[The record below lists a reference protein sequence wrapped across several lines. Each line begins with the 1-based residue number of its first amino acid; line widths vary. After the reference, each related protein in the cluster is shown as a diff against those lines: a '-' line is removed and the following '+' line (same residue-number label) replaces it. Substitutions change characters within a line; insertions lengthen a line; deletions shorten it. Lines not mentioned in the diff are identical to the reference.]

1 MPLSANEEMLL
12 TVANS
17 LPEELKDHVVFLGG
31 SVVSLLITD
40 QAFSGIRPTRDVD
53 MIVDSSSRS
62 SFHTIE
68 ETLRNAGF
76 RQVLDDDPPVICR
89 WHINSVIVDLMP
101 CDESILGFSN
111 KWYKEAVKNFTVVN
125 IAGTA
130 IRIVSAPYFIATKI
144 EAFLGRG
151 NNDFLGSADLEDI
164 ITILDGRSEV
174 VSEIKAADKK
184 LQTYIAKNFSDWLQ
198 NKDFINILPGL
209 IAPDSTSQDRFDF
222 IVSRI
227 KEIILIFDKN

>member
-1 MPLSANEEMLL
+1 MPLSVNEEMLL

-17 LPEELKDHVVFLGG
+17 LPPELKNHVVFLGG

-53 MIVDSSSRS
+53 MIVDASNRS
-62 SFHTIE
+62 SFYTIE
-68 ETLRNAGF
+68 EALRNAGF

-89 WHINSVIVDLMP
+89 WRINSVIVDLMP

-111 KWYKEAVKNFTVVN
+111 KWYKEAIKKFTVVN
-125 IAGTA
+125 IAGTD

-151 NNDFLGSADLEDI
+151 NNDFLGSTDLEDI
-164 ITILDGRSEV
+164 ITILDGRSEI
-174 VSEIKAADKK
+174 VSEIKTADKK
-184 LQTYIAKNFSDWLQ
+184 LQTYIAKNFSDWLR

-209 IAPDSTSQDRFDF
+209 IAPDSTSQDRFSLIIDKMK
-222 IVSRI
+222 IVSALRKI
-227 KEIILIFDKN
+227 

>member
-12 TVANS
+12 TVAKS
-17 LPEELKDHVVFLGG
+17 LPVELKDHVVFLGG

-53 MIVDSSSRS
+53 MIVDASNRS

-76 RQVLDDDPPVICR
+76 RQVLDDDPPIICR
-89 WHINSVIVDLMP
+89 WRINSVIVDLMP

-111 KWYKEAVKNFTVVN
+111 KWYKEAIKNFSVIN
-125 IAGTA
+125 LAGTDV
-130 IRIVSAPYFIATKI
+130 RIVSAPYFIATKI

-174 VSEIKAADKK
+174 VSEMKAAAKK

-198 NKDFINILPGL
+198 NNDFINTLPGL
-209 IAPDSTSQDRFDF
+209 IAPDPTSQDRFNL
-222 IVSRI
+222 IVDKI
-227 KEIILIFDKN
+227 KTVAALQKI

>member
-12 TVANS
+12 TVAKS

-53 MIVDSSSRS
+53 MIVDSSNRS

-68 ETLRNAGF
+68 ESLRNAGF
-76 RQVLDDDPPVICR
+76 CQVLDDEPPVICR
-89 WHINSVIVDLMP
+89 WRVNSVIVDLMP

-125 IAGTA
+125 LAGTDV
-130 IRIVSAPYFIATKI
+130 RIVSAPYFVATKI

-164 ITILDGRSEV
+164 ITILDGRSEI
-174 VSEIKAADKK
+174 VSEIKAADKPLK
-184 LQTYIAKNFSDWLQ
+184 AFMSKTFAAWLS
-198 NKDFINILPGL
+198 KSAFIDALPGHL
-209 IAPDSTSQDRFDF
+209 PPDSASQGRLP
-222 IVSRI
+222 
-227 KEIILIFDKN
+227 IILQRLQAIVKL

>member
-68 ETLRNAGF
+68 EKLRNAGF

-89 WHINSVIVDLMP
+89 WRINSVIVDLMP

-111 KWYKEAVKNFTVVN
+111 KWYKEAVKNFSVVN
-125 IAGTA
+125 LAGTA
-130 IRIVSAPYFIATKI
+130 IRIVSVPYFIATKI

-164 ITILDGRSEV
+164 ITILDGRPEI

-198 NKDFINILPGL
+198 NKVFINALPGL
-209 IAPDSTSQDRFDF
+209 IAPDPTSQDRFSL
-222 IVSRI
+222 IVDKI
-227 KEIILIFDKN
+227 KIISTLQTV

>member
-1 MPLSANEEMLL
+1 MPLSSNEEMLL
-12 TVANS
+12 TVAKS

-53 MIVDSSSRS
+53 MIVDSSTRS

-89 WHINSVIVDLMP
+89 WRINSVIVDLMP

-111 KWYKEAVKNFTVVN
+111 KWYKEAVKNFTVIN
-125 IAGTA
+125 LAGTDV
-130 IRIVSAPYFIATKI
+130 RIVSAPYFIATKI

-164 ITILDGRSEV
+164 ITILDGRSEI

-184 LQTYIAKNFSDWLQ
+184 LQTHIAKNFSDWLQ
-198 NKDFINILPGL
+198 SKDFINVLPGL
-209 IAPDSTSQDRFDF
+209 IAPDSTSQDRFNM
-222 IVSRI
+222 IV
-227 KEIILIFDKN
+227 DKIMTVAALQKF

>member
-31 SVVSLLITD
+31 PVVSLLITD

-53 MIVDSSSRS
+53 MIVDSSNRS

-89 WHINSVIVDLMP
+89 WRINSVIVDLMP

-125 IAGTA
+125 IAGTYVK
-130 IRIVSAPYFIATKI
+130 IVSAPYFIATKI

-164 ITILDGRSEV
+164 ITILDGRSEI

-184 LQTYIAKNFSDWLQ
+184 LQNHIAKNFSDWLQ

-209 IAPDSTSQDRFDF
+209 IAPDSTSQDRFNMIIDK
-222 IVSRI
+222 IKTVSALQ
-227 KEIILIFDKN
+227 KF